1 MEPVTAIVTALA
13 LGAATGSQSMAEKAV
28 KDGYEGL
35 KAIIQ
40 QCYQTLNIQPLE
52 EKPKS
57 KARQDVLIE
66 DLTDVKADKNQ
77 DILEQAKILIE
88 RIQNLSE
95 AEVPAI
101 GVKLEDIKG
110 LNLNIEDIIASGTG
124 VDVKGAEL
132 KGDINIKG
140 VRAGQGNSTEKKTQV

>member
-1 MEPVTAIVTALA
+1 MEPVTTIVTALA
-13 LGAATGSQSMAEKAV
+13 LGAAAGSQSMAEKAV

-40 QCYQTLNIQPLE
+40 RCYQTINIQPLE

-57 KARQDVLIE
+57 KARQNVLIE
-66 DLTDVKADKNQ
+66 DLTDVEADQNQ
-77 DILEQAKILIE
+77 EILEQAKMLIE

-132 KGDINIKG
+132 KGNINIKG
-140 VRAGQGNSTEKKTQV
+140 VRAGQRDSTEKKT